1 MKTSWLKLASIASLA
16 FATLAACSS
25 GESPTTEQEQQPG
38 EAQPGE
44 AQPGEATE
52 ESSSSDVRLG
62 TAEQAAMVCSNLDG
76 TNSAMAA
83 LAVAVAQDLGR
94 LQAGKDFKVRLG
106 GWQSE
111 SQAGNN
117 AETIVLTSGSDASG
131 PLGKSRCS
139 DGKCARVQAILDMQ
153 YEQATNKVYF
163 QGSGNT
169 KVLLN
174 PSALRSRMVSKLREQ
189 KDFDAR
195 AKDNDPTQAPKEEHK
210 LTFVSAAKGGCDTM
224 FTFQAVKTT
233 GAALQYPAQLKW
245 KLAFADIN
253 NPYINFQNLGGGKI
267 AFDPTWGLNEDGTSS
282 GGTCAA
288 ACTKVSLANIANQCC
303 TCGGV
308 NKTFVKSAWSATTFL
323 CQ

>member
-1 MKTSWLKLASIASLA
+1 MKTSWFKLASMASLA
-16 FATLAACSS
+16 FATFTACSS
-25 GESPTTEQEQQPG
+25 GESPITEQDQQPADAPG
-38 EAQPGE
+38 EAP
-44 AQPGEATE
+44 PGEATE
-52 ESSSSDVRLG
+52 EGSSSEMRIG
-62 TAEQAAMVCSNLDG
+62 TAEQAAMSCSNLDG

-117 AETIVLTSGSDASG
+117 AETIILNSGSDANG
-131 PLGKSRCS
+131 PIGKSRCS
-139 DGKCARVQAILDMQ
+139 DGKCARVQAILDWQ

-163 QGSGNT
+163 QGSGST

-174 PSALRSRMVSKLREQ
+174 PGALRSRMVSKLREQ
-189 KDFDAR
+189 QSYDGR
-195 AKDNDPTQAPKEEHK
+195 AKDGDPTNPAKEQHK

-233 GAALQYPAQLKW
+233 GAALQYPNQLKW
-245 KLAFADIN
+245 NLAFADIN
-253 NPYINFQNLGGGKI
+253 NPYIGFQNLGGGKI

-288 ACTKVSLANIANQCC
+288 ACTKVSTTSLVDQCC
-303 TCGGV
+303 ACGGV
-308 NKTFVKSAWSATTFL
+308 NKKFKKAGWSATTFL
-323 CQ
+323 CE